1 MNRNW
6 FDTGYLAKGNNRQKE
21 CFKILSDLNI
31 FTILS
36 DYSPVL
42 TGTIPINIDIPESDL
57 DIICDVSDFDLFQ
70 NTVKENYSHHENFR
84 QSLIDNIY
92 IANFLYSGTEIE
104 IYAQNKPT
112 ISQNAYIHMVIE
124 YRILNISGE
133 VFRQKIIE
141 LKKSGIKTEPAFGL
155 LLNLTNPFDD
165 LIMLSKLNDDQ
176 LADFLNKKYPNTP
189 Y

>member
-6 FDTGYLAKGNNRQKE
+6 LDINYLAKGNKRQKE

-36 DYSPVL
+36 DYFPIL

-57 DIICDVSDFDLFQ
+57 DVICNVSDLDLFEK
-70 NTVKENYSHHENFR
+70 TARENYSHHENFR

-92 IANFLYSGTEIE
+92 IASFLYSGIEIE

-124 YRILNISGE
+124 HRILNISGE
-133 VFRQKIIE
+133 MFRQKIIE

-165 LIMLSKLNDDQ
+165 LIMLSKLDDEQ
-176 LADFLNKKYPNTP
+176 LTDFLNNRYPNTP